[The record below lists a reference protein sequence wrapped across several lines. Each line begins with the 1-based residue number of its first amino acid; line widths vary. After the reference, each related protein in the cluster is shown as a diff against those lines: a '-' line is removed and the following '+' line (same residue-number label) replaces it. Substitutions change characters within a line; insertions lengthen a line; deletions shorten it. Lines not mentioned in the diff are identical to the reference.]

1 MEDVPEPP
9 PIELPEERDDL
20 PHHGE
25 EHSRLLRSDVRPYG
39 VTLADAKLIC
49 NQAVTAATTSKAG
62 DLPYPPTTSQS
73 ASDARG
79 RAPANRTYL
88 SKSWFF

>member
-9 PIELPEERDDL
+9 PMELPEERDDL

-49 NQAVTAATTSKAG
+49 NQAETAATTSKAG
-62 DLPYPPTTSQS
+62 DLPYPPTTLAVGQ
-73 ASDARG
+73 RCLG
-79 RAPANRTYL
+79 RAPAAPTYL
-88 SKSWFF
+88 SKSWVF